1 MPVQSS
7 ETEDEHIGLWR
18 RVKVREREREREQER
33 DRESK
38 WEMHSILRIF
48 ERLK

>member
-1 MPVQSS
+1 MPVPSS
-7 ETEDEHIGLWR
+7 ETEEEHIGLWR
-18 RVKVREREREREQER
+18 RVKVRERERERE
-33 DRESK
+33 SK